1 MKIEGVS
8 LGHWFTKGIE
18 FVKNRILRANL
29 NKAADKHIRYVIN
42 VMSLKIDH
50 EKAYINL
57 GTE

>member
-29 NKAADKHIRYVIN
+29 NKAADKHIRYVIK
-42 VMSLKIDH
+42 VMSLTLCH
-50 EKAYINL
+50 
-57 GTE
+57 